1 MMENAHQESQV
12 DHVWCMEDMK
22 LVLSGRAVYAA
33 GADGGRQ
40 ISGAVRADSG
50 RADSGRADSGRAWP
64 GRFTLHPLAQRRAG
78 ATSAQ
83 HVHVHRVN
91 FRLFGA
97 AAPAFHRI

>member
-12 DHVWCMEDMK
+12 DHVWGMEDMK

-50 RADSGRADSGRAWP
+50 RAWP

-83 HVHVHRVN
+83 HVHIHRVN